1 MYDMNTILAAMAEGK
16 TADDLAKEFTDALN
30 AANAK
35 IEADRIAAEKV
46 AKEKEAAERAKSAK
60 VNALKDLMIDIIDF
74 INTYYGDQLPS
85 EVVEALNN
93 EITDETI
100 ADVVKE
106 IDALIKITP
115 MLFALIDAEEKS
127 PLSNSKWISFK
138 PTFKIAD
145 EAPKRADKPVI
156 KKTINTISVN
166 DADKIIQDF
175 LDEMF

>member
-1 MYDMNTILAAMAEGK
+1 MNTILAAMAEGK

-35 IEADRIAAEKV
+35 IEADRIAAEKA

-93 EITDETI
+93 EITDETV
-100 ADVVKE
+100 ADVAKE
-106 IDALIKITP
+106 IDALIKMTP

-127 PLSNSKWISFK
+127 PPSKSKWISFK

-145 EAPKRADKPVI
+145 EAPKSADKPVI
-156 KKTINTISVN
+156 KKTINTISIN
-166 DADKIIQDF
+166 DADKIIHDF
-175 LDEMF
+175 LDKMF

>member
-1 MYDMNTILAAMAEGK
+1 MFDMNMILAEMAEGK

-35 IEADRIAAEKV
+35 IEADRIAAEKA
-46 AKEKEAAERAKSAK
+46 AKEKEEAERAKSAK
-60 VNALKDLMIDIIDF
+60 VNAFKDIMIDIIDF
-74 INTYYGDQLPS
+74 FNTYYSDQLPL

-93 EITDETI
+93 EITDETV

-106 IDALIKITP
+106 IDALIKMTP

-127 PLSNSKWISFK
+127 SPSKSEWMSFK

-145 EAPKRADKPVI
+145 EAHKRADKTVI

-166 DADKIIQDF
+166 DADKIIHDF
-175 LDEMF
+175 LDKMF

>member
-1 MYDMNTILAAMAEGK
+1 MTTILAEMAEGK

-35 IEADRIAAEKV
+35 IEADRIAAEKA
-46 AKEKEAAERAKSAK
+46 AKEKEEAKSAK
-60 VNALKDLMIDIIDF
+60 VNAFKDLMIDIVDF
-74 INTYYGDQLPS
+74 FNTYYSDQLPS
-85 EVVEALNN
+85 DIVEALNT
-93 EITDETI
+93 EITDETV
-100 ADVVKE
+100 ADVVEE

-115 MLFALIDAEEKS
+115 MLSALIDAEEKFS
-127 PLSNSKWISFK
+127 SSKSRWTSFK

-145 EAPKRADKPVI
+145 EAPKSADKPVI

>member
-1 MYDMNTILAAMAEGK
+1 MNTILAAMAEGK

-35 IEADRIAAEKV
+35 IEADRIAAEKA

-93 EITDETI
+93 EITDETV
-100 ADVVKE
+100 ADVAKE
-106 IDALIKITP
+106 IDALIKMTP

-127 PLSNSKWISFK
+127 PPSKSKWISFK

-145 EAPKRADKPVI
+145 EAPKSADKPVI

>member
-35 IEADRIAAEKV
+35 IEADRIAAEKA
-46 AKEKEAAERAKSAK
+46 AKEKEEAERAKSAK
-60 VNALKDLMIDIIDF
+60 INALKDLMIDIIDF

-93 EITDETI
+93 EITDETV
-100 ADVVKE
+100 ADVAKE
-106 IDALIKITP
+106 IDALIKMTP

-145 EAPKRADKPVI
+145 EAPKSADKPVI
-156 KKTINTISVN
+156 KKTINTISIN
-166 DADKIIQDF
+166 DADKIIHDF
-175 LDEMF
+175 LDKMF

>member
-35 IEADRIAAEKV
+35 VEADRIAAEKA